1 MKIIIIG
8 AGLMGVTSSF
18 YLSRLGYEVTLID
31 SESAVAN
38 STSFA
43 NGGQLSYAYVDPLA
57 SRSILKNIPGIL
69 LGKEPAFKM
78 GFNTKE
84 FIPWII
90 KFLLSC
96 NDKIEES
103 IINDMTELSL
113 LSWKLM
119 QDLLEEFNIDFD
131 YRQSGKLHIYN
142 SSRDFVDAQY
152 KSDLKRDM
160 GVAQEVFSPTD
171 CTNLEP
177 ALLNYSQNIVGGIYS
192 PNDSVGDAQKF
203 CVALTKIAQEK
214 YGLKLQL
221 NTKVKSLIKSNDKVV
236 GVQTDKGE
244 FHADKYVVT
253 LGVYSD
259 KLLGKIGSKISVYP
273 MKGYSLTFKANNRT
287 PNVSITDAKNK
298 MVISRLGDNL
308 RVAGYAHFVGF
319 NKNISDKYV
328 SQMQNKTRDLL
339 PGCASYHKISHS
351 WVGLRP
357 MVPTSVPTI
366 GRTKYNNVWVN
377 SGHGMLGWTLSLG
390 SSFSLSLLIA
400 DEDK

>member
-221 NTKVKSLIKSNDKVV
+221 NTKVKSLIKSNDEVV

-287 PNVSITDAKNK
+287 PSISITDAKNK

-357 MVPTSVPTI
+357 MVPTSVPTV
-366 GRTKYNNVWVN
+366 GRTKYSNVWVN